1 MELSNLINRERA
13 LAMVNQGKGRQVKR
27 PHKRLSQK
35 EQRVEEFLRRLE
47 VKFRRA
53 DRGLV

>member
-1 MELSNLINRERA
+1 MELSNPIDRERA

-47 VKFRRA
+47 VRFRRA